1 MGRCFGNGCKRMMHK
16 LRIVH
21 LRMDFIG
28 DNQQVMFRTDFG
40 QLLQRL
46 FFPDDATRIVRIAYN
61 QYFAPVVDDRLQMLE
76 VHLVNAVDPFKRVVD
91 HFAAHVFRHNPERM
105 IDWRLYDYFVSRLR
119 EALQHKPDSFDDT
132 RNVTDPLLPDVPLVF
147 VVYPVDDAVIIRFR
161 GERVA
166 ENLMFAPFL
175 DGVNDKVRRAEIQV
189 GHP

>member
-1 MGRCFGNGCKRMMHK
+1 MPLQVSIHEADIIHHIRPHLLQPFRPIGISGFRSNVGKKRPVVELSCFHEGIEGVADLFVGNDGVGGDDTRNVERLTGRHECNAAMGRCFGNGCKRVMHK

-76 VHLVNAVDPFKRVVD
+76 
-91 HFAAHVFRHNPERM
+91 
-105 IDWRLYDYFVSRLR
+105 
-119 EALQHKPDSFDDT
+119 
-132 RNVTDPLLPDVPLVF
+132 
-147 VVYPVDDAVIIRFR
+147 
-161 GERVA
+161 
-166 ENLMFAPFL
+166 
-175 DGVNDKVRRAEIQV
+175 RRRPA
-189 GHP
+189 